1 MSKKKSKQELN
12 ELIIAVKNGDQKA
25 FVSLL
30 KQYSPLI
37 EATVNKFWS
46 DEFSANYEDDF
57 RQEAT
62 VAFYNSV
69 LSYDIEQ
76 SEVELGLYAK
86 ICMRHALISHIRIA
100 KRIPTEVQELS
111 DNVISEEASDDP
123 SSRLLEEERLS
134 HLFKIIRNTLS
145 AYEYKVWE
153 LYLSGCSTPEIAK
166 KLNTDS
172 KSISNAI
179 YRIRAKLKDSLN
191 KDRND

>member
-37 EATVNKFWS
+37 EATVNKFCS